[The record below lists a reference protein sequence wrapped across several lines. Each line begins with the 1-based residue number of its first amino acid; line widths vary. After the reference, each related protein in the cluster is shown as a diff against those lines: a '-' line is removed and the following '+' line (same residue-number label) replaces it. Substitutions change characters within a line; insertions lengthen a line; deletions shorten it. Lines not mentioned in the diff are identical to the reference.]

1 MKIKRWI
8 GMILTCALIFAMT
21 GCGAGNQTQPDDAG
35 TSDDTAQVS
44 ASADD
49 ETLKEAQAEEHSD
62 TQTSNAGDNTT
73 GGGNILVV
81 YFSYTG
87 HLDSMA
93 NWIAD
98 ETGGDLIR
106 VSAKDAYPEDYD
118 DTVDRAKKEQDEDSR
133 PEIDVDLT
141 EEQIAGYD
149 TVFFGLPVWWYD
161 IPMPMYTFLD
171 SYDFTGKTIIP
182 FLSHEGSSNGGSAE
196 QTINEHARGAA
207 VRFEDALSI
216 RGGKVDS
223 SEQDVRDWV
232 DGLGFG
238 K

>member
-8 GMILTCALIFAMT
+8 GMILTCALIFIMT

-73 GGGNILVV
+73 GGSNILVV

-106 VSAKDAYPEDYD
+106 ISAKDAYPEDYD

-149 TVFFGLPVWWYD
+149 TVFFGERV
-161 IPMPMYTFLD
+161 IIGT
-171 SYDFTGKTIIP
+171 SQGK
-182 FLSHEGSSNGGSAE
+182 
-196 QTINEHARGAA
+196 AA
-207 VRFEDALSI
+207 
-216 RGGKVDS
+216 
-223 SEQDVRDWV
+223 
-232 DGLGFG
+232 
-238 K
+238 

>member
-1 MKIKRWI
+1 
-8 GMILTCALIFAMT
+8 MILTCALIFIMT

-141 EEQIAGYD
+141 EEQID
-149 TVFFGLPVWWYD
+149 RL
-161 IPMPMYTFLD
+161 
-171 SYDFTGKTIIP
+171 
-182 FLSHEGSSNGGSAE
+182 
-196 QTINEHARGAA
+196 
-207 VRFEDALSI
+207 EDASRLYWRKLPI
-216 RGGKVDS
+216 RFHALFHH
-223 SEQDVRDWV
+223 
-232 DGLGFG
+232 LGVPSRAIG
-238 K
+238 PYLLRRHPARLPASPEILQ

>member
-8 GMILTCALIFAMT
+8 GMILTCALIFIMT

-98 ETGGDLIR
+98 ERPAATLSGYRQKMLILRTMMIQWTGLRKNRMKTR
-106 VSAKDAYPEDYD
+106 V
-118 DTVDRAKKEQDEDSR
+118 RR
-133 PEIDVDLT
+133 
-141 EEQIAGYD
+141 
-149 TVFFGLPVWWYD
+149 
-161 IPMPMYTFLD
+161 
-171 SYDFTGKTIIP
+171 
-182 FLSHEGSSNGGSAE
+182 
-196 QTINEHARGAA
+196 
-207 VRFEDALSI
+207 
-216 RGGKVDS
+216 
-223 SEQDVRDWV
+223 
-232 DGLGFG
+232 
-238 K
+238 